1 MTEQMSKT
9 THHKVLTRWLC
20 WLDALWLYSGS
31 QRNPSWVSPQCPYC
45 PEQDQKRCRTPTHP
59 VCWCH
64 LRCPALV
71 LCHPQFSLEFCHGCL
86 LSWRLCSNDIGRNQT
101 DSWSDTSSD
110 TLLVPIPE
118 KEQGRT
124 SPVSFISV
132 TLMVSRLLP
141 ADTRVE

>member
-1 MTEQMSKT
+1 MMTQMSNT
-9 THHKVLTRWLC
+9 THRKVLTRWLC

-31 QRNPSWVSPQCPYC
+31 QRNPSQVSPQCPYC
-45 PEQDQKRCRTPTHP
+45 PEQDQKQCRRPTHP
-59 VCWCH
+59 VRWCP

-71 LCHPQFSLEFCHGCL
+71 LCHLQFSLEWCHGCL
-86 LSWRLCSNDIGRNQT
+86 LLCRLCSNDIRRRQT
-101 DSWSDTSSD
+101 DYWSNTSSD
-110 TLLVPIPE
+110 TLFVPIPE

-124 SPVSFISV
+124 SPLSFISV